1 MEPVTGFR
9 PEPSDSRGTVGII
22 WACLVTTFLST
33 YTVLHLDVQTRT
45 STTWRTAR
53 RKFRWIM
60 TGIFAPEVVTSIA
73 CSQWLFARALVKHM
87 GESGWVNATM
97 MEAHFL
103 SMRGVA
109 VRNIVGSRIRIGQTH
124 LTLSDVVGSVEF
136 RAAFPSKAIIQDKS
150 KTDFIGKLSTCTQIL
165 WLLIQVL
172 GRKLQGHSV
181 SLLEVTTISYVVL
194 AVATFTF
201 WWQKPKDIEEP
212 CFVDV
217 KLNVHEEQERGLSWW
232 RDFGRPR
239 GTSMFAAYISSA
251 CFSAIH
257 CAAWNYQFPTTTE
270 KWLWRGSS
278 IVCFVAPVT
287 FITLASV
294 VSGDV
299 IFNTLRARIIL
310 GFYVFARAFLLVESF
325 AAFRAAPA
333 SIYNTVRWAQ
343 YVAHWG

>member
-1 MEPVTGFR
+1 MEPITGFR
-9 PEPSDSRGTVGII
+9 SEQNDSRGTVGII
-22 WACLVTTFLST
+22 WACLVTTFLCT

-45 STTWRTAR
+45 STKWGPTR
-53 RKFRWIM
+53 RKLRWIM
-60 TGIFAPEVVTSIA
+60 AGIFAPEVITSIA
-73 CSQWLFARALVKHM
+73 YSQWLFARALVKHM
-87 GESGWVNATM
+87 EENGWINATM
-97 MEAHFL
+97 IEAHFL

-109 VRNIVGSRIRIGQTH
+109 VRNKVEDRIRIGQTH
-124 LTLSDVVGSVEF
+124 LTPSDVVGSLEF
-136 RAAFPSKAIIQDKS
+136 RAAFPSKATIQDKS
-150 KTDFIGKLSTCTQIL
+150 KTELIGKLSTCTQIL

-172 GRKLQGHSV
+172 GRKLQGDSV

-194 AVATFTF
+194 AMATFIF

-217 KLNVHEEQERGLSWW
+217 ELDVHEEPERILSWW

-239 GTSMFAAYISSA
+239 GTSTFAAYISSA

-278 IVCFVAPVT
+278 IACFVAPVT
-287 FITLASV
+287 FITMATV
-294 VSGDV
+294 VPGDL
-299 IFNTLRARIIL
+299 IFNSLRARIIL
-310 GFYVFARAFLLVESF
+310 GSYAVARMFLLVESF

-333 SIYNTVRWAQ
+333 SIYNTVQWAE